1 MIDSDLQTNTN
12 LKDWSI
18 VSVSG
23 KQVDIQLNFD
33 RPLLVSQNKP
43 DKIYFRIR
51 MSIWMTSDQKSL
63 PDLVVEKKEIV
74 R

>member
-43 DKIYFRIR
+43 DKIYFKIR
-51 MSIWMTSDQKSL
+51 MSMWKTSDQKSL